1 MNGVIDF
8 DNGGKRRETG
18 SRGVRGIAAGRGAG
32 LSGDGRRMMCEK
44 PVHSS
49 ERIMNFLCSLIAFFE
64 KPAVKVALFAVTA
77 AAAAVCFVL
86 FAASLVSGSM
96 SLGKGLV
103 AAPLIVVL
111 FGITAK
117 LLA

>member
-1 MNGVIDF
+1 
-8 DNGGKRRETG
+8 
-18 SRGVRGIAAGRGAG
+18 
-32 LSGDGRRMMCEK
+32 
-44 PVHSS
+44 
-49 ERIMNFLCSLIAFFE
+49 MNFLCSLIAFFE
-64 KPAVKVALFAVTA
+64 KPAVKVALFAVLA